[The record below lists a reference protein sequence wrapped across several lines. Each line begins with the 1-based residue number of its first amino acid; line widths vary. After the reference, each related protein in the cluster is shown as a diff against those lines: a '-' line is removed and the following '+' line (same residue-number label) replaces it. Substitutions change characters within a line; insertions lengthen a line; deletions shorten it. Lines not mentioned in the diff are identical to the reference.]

1 MRLLCSFCLVAL
13 LSASADAGAL
23 QSAIDLFR
31 EGRREWNPQLMEDAR
46 GQFSDLAQEQPG
58 DYQPLYWQGATEF
71 YLLLCYGLEDS
82 TGYDAAR
89 AEALLD
95 PAEATLESAIQCR
108 PQDAEC
114 RAMLSSVVGFRIMMN
129 SWSSVWNG
137 PKVLSLQK
145 DALQREPDNPRVH
158 YIIGAGYLRAPRL
171 FRNLDKARDH
181 LERAR
186 DLFAAAPPPSD
197 PAAPRWGRAECLGLL
212 GDLRREE
219 GRPAAARQLY
229 RDALAINPL
238 YTPAQRAL
246 REMNDEDKN

>member
-1 MRLLCSFCLVAL
+1 MRVFGSICLAVL
-13 LSASADAGAL
+13 LSVFAEGSDL
-23 QSAIDLFR
+23 QSAIDRFR
-31 EGRREWNPQLMEDAR
+31 DGCRGWNPQEMEAAR
-46 GQFSDLAQEQPG
+46 EQFRAIAQKQPNR
-58 DYQPLYWQGATEF
+58 YEPLYWQGATEF

-95 PAEATLESAIQCR
+95 PAEATLERAIRLQ

-114 RAMLSSVVGFRIMMN
+114 RAMLSSVVGFRILMYP
-129 SWSSVWNG
+129 WSAVWNG

-145 DALQREPDNPRVH
+145 EALENEPDNPRAH
-158 YIIGAGYLRAPRL
+158 YIIGAGYLRAPQM
-171 FRNLDKARDH
+171 FRNVGKARKH

-197 PAAPRWGRAECLGLL
+197 PAAPRWGRTECLGLL
-212 GDLRREE
+212 GDLRRLE
-219 GRPAAARQLY
+219 GRPDAARKLY
-229 RDALAINPL
+229 QDVLDINPL

-246 REMNDEDKN
+246 REMNDGKEK